1 MTQAQQRGH
10 VTQDGKDGKTYEQFL
25 KQEHQDQDDYPCR
38 PIAYTDPA
46 WDAEPLCADSRI
58 TNHDRSTKDA
68 GISTELIPDLESA
81 PRFRPARAG
90 QPG

>member
-25 KQEHQDQDDYPCR
+25 KQEHQDQDGYPCR
-38 PIAYTDPA
+38 PTTYTDPA
-46 WDAEPLCADSRI
+46 WDAEPLCEDSRI
-58 TNHDRSTKDA
+58 LTMTDPTKDA
-68 GISTELIPDLESA
+68 DISTELILESA